1 MAGARKPM
9 RLDDLPTLEL
19 ESNVIDAMSDP
30 NVNVQACYPNNCPPW
45 TAIRSSCPDE
55 TTVV

>member
-1 MAGARKPM
+1 M